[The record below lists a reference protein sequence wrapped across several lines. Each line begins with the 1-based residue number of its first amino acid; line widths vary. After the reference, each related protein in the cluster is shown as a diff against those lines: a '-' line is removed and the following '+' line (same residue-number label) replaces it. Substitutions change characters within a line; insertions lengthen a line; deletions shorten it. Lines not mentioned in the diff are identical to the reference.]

1 MRHHRD
7 PRLILDEP
15 TAAMDAEAEAQIFER
30 LASLTEKQSA
40 LLIST
45 LEVWSAPCR
54 NVWVGGECVGSA
66 GVDTHAWFFMGEMSP
81 KLCTRECPPL
91 SLREN
96 ILFFL
101 VKDLKGLVFS
111 VEIDWVRAF
120 GCDDV

>member
-66 GVDTHAWFFMGEMSP
+66 GVDTHTWVFHGENVTKTLHKRM
-81 KLCTRECPPL
+81 PPTIF
-91 SLREN
+91 E
-96 ILFFL
+96 
-101 VKDLKGLVFS
+101 G
-111 VEIDWVRAF
+111 
-120 GCDDV
+120 